1 MIELLKSIKDNYDIF
16 FDTNKIHKLGETTI
30 NDIFLINIDKKIYI
44 VKIYNVDGEKQIRNS
59 LYTQKKIYQS
69 LKITADVLLNK
80 NNELYTRYNDKFY
93 AIQEYIEEQKNTKI
107 DIIEETSKNLYFLHQ
122 ELKKLDKTLYKNIKE
137 CSDSTSIK
145 ENIEK
150 TKNELEEIKTS
161 QEVKS
166 IFDKLLNKR
175 KNMLEKYKCKYCPNE
190 FQVIHRDIRLGN
202 IIVNNNGIYFID
214 FDYVAYGDLLFEI
227 GSASMLISDFVIERA
242 KNFVNIYN
250 SYLERKYKKE
260 EIYMNLLAYYVQS
273 NFPIKLINKVEDD
286 ALIGFIENRIKCLDF
301 CEKILYY

>member
-1 MIELLKSIKDNYDIF
+1 MTELLKSINENYGIF
-16 FDTNKIHKLGETTI
+16 IDTNKIHKLGATTI
-30 NDIFLINIDKKIYI
+30 NYIFLINIDNKKYI
-44 VKIYNVDGEKQIRNS
+44 VKIYNVDEEKQIKNS
-59 LYTQKKIYQS
+59 LYTQKNIFQS

-80 NNELYTRYNDKFY
+80 KNELYTRYNDKLY

-122 ELKKLDKTLYKNIKE
+122 ELKKLDKSLYKNKKE
-137 CSDSTSIK
+137 YSNSASIK
-145 ENIEK
+145 ENMK
-150 TKNELEEIKTS
+150 KSKNELEKNKTP

-175 KNMLEKYKCKYCPNE
+175 KSLLEKYRCEYHPNE
-190 FQVIHRDIRLGN
+190 FQVIHRDVRLGN

-227 GSASMLISDFVIERA
+227 GSAAMLISDFVIERA
-242 KNFVNIYN
+242 KNFVNVYN
-250 SYLERKYKKE
+250 SYLKRKYKTE
-260 EIYMNLLAYYVQS
+260 EIYQNLLAYYVQS
-273 NFPIKLINKVEDD
+273 DFPINLINKVEND

-301 CEKILYY
+301 CEKMLYD

>member
-16 FDTNKIHKLGETTI
+16 IDTNKIHKLGATTI
-30 NDIFLINIDKKIYI
+30 NDIFLINIDNKKYI

-69 LKITADVLLNK
+69 LRITADILLNK
-80 NNELYTRYNDKFY
+80 NNELYTKYNDKFY

-122 ELKKLDKTLYKNIKE
+122 ELKKLDKTLYKNKKE
-137 CSDSTSIK
+137 YSDSTSIK
-145 ENIEK
+145 ENIEE
-150 TKNELEEIKTS
+150 TKNELEKIKTP

-175 KNMLEKYKCKYCPNE
+175 KNLLEKYKCEYCPNE
-190 FQVIHRDIRLGN
+190 FQVIHRDIRPGN

-227 GSASMLISDFVIERA
+227 GSASMLISD
-242 KNFVNIYN
+242 
-250 SYLERKYKKE
+250 L
-260 EIYMNLLAYYVQS
+260 
-273 NFPIKLINKVEDD
+273 
-286 ALIGFIENRIKCLDF
+286 
-301 CEKILYY
+301 